1 MGRVQQKITAS
12 SFPEYTEPYQ
22 IRHLPSK
29 SLKNAFFASVDSSTL
44 PLEELLAKLIAI

>member
-29 SLKNAFFASVDSSTL
+29 SLKNAFLVSVDSSTL